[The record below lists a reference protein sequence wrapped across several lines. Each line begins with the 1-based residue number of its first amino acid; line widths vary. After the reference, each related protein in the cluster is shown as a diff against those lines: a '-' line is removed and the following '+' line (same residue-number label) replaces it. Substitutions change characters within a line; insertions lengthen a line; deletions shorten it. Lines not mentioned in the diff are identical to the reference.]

1 MLHFSCFSPLIFIL
15 SFSSSNIVLVF
26 ITRNPLVLFLIGV
39 PEMGRDWYWRSGG
52 PMAKPSSTSNRT
64 TSERDS
70 AQTTLSG
77 CITAVFHLFGSHRFR
92 CHLKHHTSRSKLP
105 SLLSRDST
113 IKGTDTEEEASTL
126 TSASFTSTTK
136 EEFLNIPTGIQ
147 IKTRLD
153 IRSKAGAPN
162 NETPGTRTPTLVA
175 RLMGLDLL
183 PESHS
188 PSFQAKSRLS
198 HHIQSSK
205 SGHKSSL
212 HGDMRGGTRSLSET
226 PRPSSA
232 RRSDVDYHHHRLSL
246 QINKENMSAC
256 EELVMSRLS
265 SLKMK
270 KLKNEYEIVEQV
282 KERLKRKVG
291 MNITNAVRNRQR
303 DREELVSKF
312 KFKRISRA
320 LTKVADDSSIVNH
333 SKHSSSIE
341 FRFLES
347 KGKPDKNSSTN
358 YHNLQPPKLSFSSSP
373 DTDIQLQPIRVLPK
387 PKLQA
392 VEEEQEEQHKLQQQ
406 QPRAVSKCKKGPNQ
420 KFISRLKKPQ
430 QASEIIRNKK
440 EEPFVRPSR
449 LDIPDKKC
457 RKTHLLSTTVPT
469 LLPAPAAKIPQKKV
483 LDAQR
488 PKYSSQLS
496 SSTQTYVKQEP
507 RQAQVSTISTASNE
521 AEYEYIARILRRSGI
536 DKDTPV
542 SFSSWFS
549 PSHPL
554 DPSIFNYV
562 ERFTTCSA
570 NDNGKLS
577 QRCNRKLLFHLVDEL
592 LSGILKPYFNMKPWV
607 IRVGPGFSYM
617 DGSQLIDTLC
627 SKIRRFPQSGC
638 RVLEDIDAL
647 IDKDLPDIKL
657 QSVMAY
663 EEEGEAIVAELE
675 KGILEALLHEMAV
688 EFGVRL

>member
-1 MLHFSCFSPLIFIL
+1 
-15 SFSSSNIVLVF
+15 
-26 ITRNPLVLFLIGV
+26 
-39 PEMGRDWYWRSGG
+39 
-52 PMAKPSSTSNRT
+52 
-64 TSERDS
+64 
-70 AQTTLSG
+70 
-77 CITAVFHLFGSHRFR
+77 
-92 CHLKHHTSRSKLP
+92 
-105 SLLSRDST
+105 
-113 IKGTDTEEEASTL
+113 
-126 TSASFTSTTK
+126 
-136 EEFLNIPTGIQ
+136 
-147 IKTRLD
+147 
-153 IRSKAGAPN
+153 
-162 NETPGTRTPTLVA
+162 
-175 RLMGLDLL
+175 MGLDLL

-212 HGDMRGGTRSLSET
+212 HGDMRGGTRSLPET

-270 KLKNEYEIVEQV
+270 YEIVEQV

-373 DTDIQLQPIRVLPK
+373 DIDIQLQPIRVLPK

-392 VEEEQEEQHKLQQQ
+392 VEEEQDEQHKLQQQ
-406 QPRAVSKCKKGPNQ
+406 QPRAASKCKKGPNQ

-430 QASEIIRNKK
+430 EASEIIRNKK
-440 EEPFVRPSR
+440 EEPFVPPSR

-457 RKTHLLSTTVPT
+457 RKTHLLNTMVPT

-507 RQAQVSTISTASNE
+507 RQAQVSTISTAGNE

-627 SKIRRFPQSGC
+627 SKIRSFPQSDC

-647 IDKDLPDIKL
+647 IDKDLPEIKL